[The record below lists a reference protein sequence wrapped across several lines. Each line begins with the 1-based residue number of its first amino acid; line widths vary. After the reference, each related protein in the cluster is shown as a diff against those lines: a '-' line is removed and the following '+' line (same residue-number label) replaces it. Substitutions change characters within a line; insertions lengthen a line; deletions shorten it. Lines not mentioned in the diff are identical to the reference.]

1 MAEGV
6 KNRLDPEDGPSASLA
21 ERAYVQLRDQIITTE
36 LPPGALLQE
45 GELMRLLGVGR
56 TPVREALL
64 RLKQDG
70 FVTVIPRR
78 GTLVS
83 EIHLTDLA
91 AIYEVRTNLES
102 WEAGL
107 AAERA
112 TEADRV
118 EASALMRE
126 LRALTERD
134 GFPALL
140 ALDRRVHRF
149 VYRCGKNAFL
159 AETID
164 RYHNLS
170 LRILYVAMA
179 RYPALTPRLHDVVED
194 QLKLLQAIIR
204 GDARTARTIAAA
216 HVQTF
221 QAAFQEVT
229 LPAGITP
236 RVRPR
241 RRAAGATRQP
251 QLTPHP

>member
-1 MAEGV
+1 MLQGV
-6 KNRLDPEDGPSASLA
+6 KSRLDSKDGPSASLA
-21 ERAYVQLRDQIITTE
+21 DRAYVHLRDQIITTE

-45 GELMRLLGVGR
+45 TELMQRLGVGR

-91 AIYEVRTNLES
+91 AIYEVRTTLES

-126 LRALTERD
+126 LRALTEGD

-140 ALDRRVHRF
+140 SLDRRVHRF
-149 VYRCGKNAFL
+149 VYGCGKNAFL

-164 RYHNLS
+164 RYHNLT

-194 QLKLLQAIIR
+194 QLKLLDAIIR
-204 GDARTARTIAAA
+204 GDARTAQKIAAA
-216 HVQTF
+216 HLHSF
-221 QAAFQEVT
+221 QAGFREVT
-229 LPAGITP
+229 LPAGSNP

-241 RRAAGATRQP
+241 RRAARQP
-251 QLTPHP
+251 QVTPKP